1 MKEIHL
7 QAGGDTEICES
18 KDHLEFI
25 YLDHIKSVSDFGEK
39 FKCHLQN
46 TNFIRIAS
54 YTVIVTVID
63 RDRKFHYKCL
73 PPLGLN
79 NSMYSSVSPFVL
91 WKIHQHI

>member
-46 TNFIRIAS
+46 TNFHPHSILHSNSDS
-54 YTVIVTVID
+54 Y
-63 RDRKFHYKCL
+63 R
-73 PPLGLN
+73 
-79 NSMYSSVSPFVL
+79 S
-91 WKIHQHI
+91 